1 MEQKLT
7 DEQLI
12 NNATKRAAEEL
23 GVGFSIIEDKLEF
36 IRFYENLM
44 CLVGNNVELARHWIY
59 TGNKHLR
66 FTPILRV
73 HSSYYLNKMN
83 QYLESC
89 SQH

>member
-1 MEQKLT
+1 MT

-12 NNATKRAAEEL
+12 NKVTKRAAEEL
-23 GVGFSIIEDKLEF
+23 GVGFSLIEDKLEF

-73 HSSYYLNKMN
+73 HNSHYLKEIN
-83 QYLESC
+83 QYLETC
-89 SQH
+89 SQN